1 LGEKIMPD
9 SEKLLFIFTAAGDR
23 AEDAVTGITLAT
35 VSLSMGSD
43 VVIALLGYGTLL
55 AKQGYAETVHA
66 PERQP
71 FKKLLTEFM
80 EGGGRVLC
88 CMPCIKGR
96 KMELSELVQGVEAV
110 TAVTISEE
118 IAAASKVISF

>member
-1 LGEKIMPD
+1 MPE

-71 FKKLLTEFM
+71 FKKLLTEFL

-96 KMELSELVQGVEAV
+96 KMEPSELVQGVEAV
-110 TAVTISEE
+110 TAVTISGE
-118 IAAASKVISF
+118 ITAANKVISF

>member
-1 LGEKIMPD
+1 MSD

-35 VSLSMGSD
+35 VSLAMGSD

-71 FKKLLTEFM
+71 FKKLLTEFLG
-80 EGGGRVLC
+80 GGGRVLC

-96 KMELSELVQGVEAV
+96 KMEPGELVHGVEAV

-118 IAAASKVISF
+118 IAAANKVISF

>member
-1 LGEKIMPD
+1 MPD

-35 VSLSMGSD
+35 VSLSMGSE

-71 FKKLLTEFM
+71 FKKLLTEFL

-96 KMELSELVQGVEAV
+96 KMEPSELVQGVEAV
-110 TAVTISEE
+110 TAVTISGE
-118 IAAASKVISF
+118 IAAANKVISF